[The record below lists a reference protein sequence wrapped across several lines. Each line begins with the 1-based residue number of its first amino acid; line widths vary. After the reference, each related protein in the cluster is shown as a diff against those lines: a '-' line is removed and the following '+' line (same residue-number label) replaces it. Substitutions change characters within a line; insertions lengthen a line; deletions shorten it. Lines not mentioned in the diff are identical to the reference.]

1 MKLQHLAVLAACA
14 GLSAC
19 ASLDQA
25 PTAAAQQA
33 SVYGAP
39 EIIPAPIEVPTAAA
53 SAKLPRQAYSS
64 PAAQQ
69 FASYATTGRESLAQG
84 DAVAAEYSFNQAL
97 EVNPFDPVA
106 LNNLAV
112 AKAERNQFYSALG
125 LLERAA
131 KLAPSNAEVA
141 ANLARMRLYVAET
154 ATVGRDPLGPLPNV
168 DDGLPPQ
175 PPRLW
180 DASLPLSRTAVPG
193 YYSSAA
199 CSMRPG
205 QTDAAACVTEPSR

>member
-1 MKLQHLAVLAACA
+1 LDKLPA
-14 GLSAC
+14 SA
-19 ASLDQA
+19 
-25 PTAAAQQA
+25 TQQA
-33 SVYGAP
+33 STYGAP
-39 EIIPAPIEVPTAAA
+39 EVIPAPIEVPNAAA
-53 SAKLPRQAYSS
+53 AAKLPRQAYSS

-69 FASYATTGRESLAQG
+69 FASYATSGRESLAHG
-84 DAVAAEYSFNQAL
+84 DAAAAEYSFNQAL

-154 ATVGRDPLGPLPNV
+154 ATVGRDPLAPLANV
-168 DDGLPPQ
+168 DDGLPPL
-175 PPRLW
+175 PPQLW
-180 DASLPLSRTAVPG
+180 DASLPLSRSVAPG

-199 CSMRPG
+199 CSMRKG
-205 QTDAAACVTEPSR
+205 QAEAAACVTEPSR